1 VKGQRR
7 KTGAGGQ
14 GPDPGT
20 LPGKCG
26 EWQEMERKR
35 KPSFPRRRG
44 SSGTSWVLGDC
55 FGPLERASQYSPFAW
70 AVTGGNGNGRSGRLC
85 LRLGV
90 LLIGVVL
97 ALLAGAPLLFAAEW
111 QTRRFGAFV
120 FHYRPDDEKLVS
132 YLGGFSR
139 EIEGRVAEDLGLEE
153 LDEIQVTI
161 ASTHDDF
168 RSLQPPGRKA
178 QNWAA
183 ALAYPSQDRI
193 LMKSPGLLL
202 GGQPRYEQVFLH
214 EVAHVALDQ
223 AARGG
228 SREAGSD
235 RKVTQSGAPASGIPR
250 WLHEGYAIHVA
261 REWSPNREVLL
272 TRAVLGGRLI
282 PLGRLVSDFPEDKD
296 QAQLAYA
303 QSADLVH
310 YLIRSYGS
318 EAFRDFVIDLGRGH
332 RFGYAS
338 RTILGQD
345 FLALEEDW
353 HRHLRTRYTWIPLLT
368 STGSLWFLA
377 SLVFLA
383 AYVRKKLTAR
393 AKVEEWSE
401 EEIDPYN

>member
-1 VKGQRR
+1 MKGARNAGGIG
-7 KTGAGGQ
+7 KTGS
-14 GPDPGT
+14 
-20 LPGKCG
+20 
-26 EWQEMERKR
+26 R
-35 KPSFPRRRG
+35 
-44 SSGTSWVLGDC
+44 
-55 FGPLERASQYSPFAW
+55 
-70 AVTGGNGNGRSGRLC
+70 RLC

-97 ALLAGAPLLFAAEW
+97 AVLAGASLLFAAEW
-111 QTRRFGAFV
+111 QTSRFGAFV
-120 FHYRPDDEKLVS
+120 FHYRSEDEKLVS
-132 YLGGFSR
+132 YLGGFSQ
-139 EIEGRVAEDLGLEE
+139 EIEDRVGEDLGLEK

-161 ASTHDDF
+161 ASTHADF

-193 LMKSPGLLL
+193 LMKSPRLLL

-214 EVAHVALDQ
+214 EVAHIALDQ

-228 SREAGSD
+228 SRAGGNNQN
-235 RKVTQSGAPASGIPR
+235 VTQQAQSPGTGIPR

-272 TRAVLGGRLI
+272 TRAVVGGRLI
-282 PLGRLVSDFPEDKD
+282 PLGRLVSDFPEDKIR
-296 QAQLAYA
+296 AQLAYA

-318 EAFRDFVIDLGRGH
+318 EAFRDFVIALGKGY

-338 RTILGQD
+338 RTILGED
-345 FLALEEDW
+345 FRTLEENW
-353 HRHLRTRYTWIPLLT
+353 YRHLRTRYTWIPLLT

-383 AYVRKKLTAR
+383 AYVRKKFTAR
-393 AKVEEWSE
+393 AKVQEWSK
-401 EEIDPYN
+401 EEIDPVN

>member
-1 VKGQRR
+1 MRLS
-7 KTGAGGQ
+7 TF
-14 GPDPGT
+14 
-20 LPGKCG
+20 
-26 EWQEMERKR
+26 
-35 KPSFPRRRG
+35 PSFPRRWESHSTQG
-44 SSGTSWVLGDC
+44 QWTPAFAGVTATTALLG
-55 FGPLERASQYSPFAW
+55 
-70 AVTGGNGNGRSGRLC
+70 
-85 LRLGV
+85 
-90 LLIGVVL
+90 I
-97 ALLAGAPLLFAAEW
+97 LAGASLLSATEW
-111 QTRRFGAFV
+111 QTSRYGAFV
-120 FHYRPDDEKLVS
+120 FHYRSDDEKLVS
-132 YLGGFSR
+132 YLGGFSL
-139 EIEGRVAEDLGLEE
+139 EIEDRVTEDLSLEE

-168 RSLQPPGRKA
+168 RSLQPPGKKA

-193 LMKSPGLLL
+193 LMKSPRLLL
-202 GGQPRYEQVFLH
+202 GGQSRYEKILLH

-223 AARGG
+223 AVRGG
-228 SREAGSD
+228 SREAGSNQN
-235 RKVTQSGAPASGIPR
+235 VTRQARSPTAGIPR

-261 REWSPNREVLL
+261 REWSPDREVLL
-272 TRAVLGGRLI
+272 TRAVVGGKTI
-282 PLGRLVSDFPEDKD
+282 PLGRLVSDFPEDKIR
-296 QAQLAYA
+296 AQLAYA

-318 EAFRDFVIDLGRGH
+318 DAFRDFVIALGRGY

-338 RTILGQD
+338 RTILGED
-345 FLALEEDW
+345 FLALEERW

-393 AKVEEWSE
+393 AKVQEWSE

>member
-1 VKGQRR
+1 MR
-7 KTGAGGQ
+7 
-14 GPDPGT
+14 
-20 LPGKCG
+20 G
-26 EWQEMERKR
+26 EVTPTADIARSR
-35 KPSFPRRRG
+35 RRRG
-44 SSGTSWVLGDC
+44 N
-55 FGPLERASQYSPFAW
+55 PLAPYHSFSPRGEGQDEGELLCHPHPNPLPQGRGNEGRQNA
-70 AVTGGNGNGRSGRLC
+70 GGIGNGRSRRLG

-90 LLIGVVL
+90 LLIALVL
-97 ALLAGAPLLFAAEW
+97 AILAGASLLFAGEW
-111 QTRRFGAFV
+111 QTTRFGAFV
-120 FHYRPDDEKLVS
+120 FHYRSDDEKLVS
-132 YLGGFSR
+132 YLGGFSQ
-139 EIEGRVAEDLGLEE
+139 EIEDRVAEDLGLEK

-193 LMKSPGLLL
+193 LMKSPRLLL
-202 GGQPRYEQVFLH
+202 GGQPHYEQIFLH

-228 SREAGSD
+228 SRGAGSNQNV
-235 RKVTQSGAPASGIPR
+235 KQTGSPASGIPR

-272 TRAVLGGRLI
+272 TRAVVGGRLI
-282 PLGRLVSDFPEDKD
+282 PLGRLVSDFPGDKNR
-296 QAQLAYA
+296 AQLAYA

-310 YLIRSYGS
+310 FLIRSYGS
-318 EAFRDFVIDLGRGH
+318 DAFRDFVIALGKGY

-338 RTILGQD
+338 RTILGED
-345 FLALEEDW
+345 FHALEENW
-353 HRHLRTRYTWIPLLT
+353 HKHLRTRYTWIPLLT
-368 STGSLWFLA
+368 STGTLWFLA

-393 AKVEEWSE
+393 AKVQEWSK